1 MGTLALRE
9 MGILRRRV
17 LGFDPTQ
24 MQIRRAIA
32 PYLAKQL
39 AYHYAYK
46 LRLLRY

>member
-1 MGTLALRE
+1 

-32 PYLAKQL
+32 PYLFRQL
-39 AYHYAYK
+39 AYHYAY
-46 LRLLRY
+46 RLGVLRY

>member
-1 MGTLALRE
+1 

-32 PYLAKQL
+32 PYLFRQL
-39 AYHYAYK
+39 AYHYGYK
-46 LRLLRY
+46 LGVLRY

>member
-1 MGTLALRE
+1 MGV
-9 MGILRRRV
+9 LRRRI
-17 LGFDPTQ
+17 LGFEPTQ

-46 LRLLRY
+46 LGMLRY